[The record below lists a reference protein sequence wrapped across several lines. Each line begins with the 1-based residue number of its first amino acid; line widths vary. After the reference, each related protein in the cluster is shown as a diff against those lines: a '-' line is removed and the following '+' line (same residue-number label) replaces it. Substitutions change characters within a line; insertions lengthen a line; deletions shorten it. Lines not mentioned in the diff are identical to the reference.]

1 MPMKTQILFAAA
13 ICGLAAGAAGAQA
26 NPASLP
32 ARDAHDGVTISADPY
47 QDEAR
52 YKERFGKKNLYRAGI
67 LAVEVFVRNDNDRP
81 IRLKLES
88 VRLMLA
94 IPGAERQRLRPM
106 AVEDVVDAVLNKGGQ
121 KANKPRPPIPIPGR
135 GPSTGRGK
143 DWDELEM
150 LLRSVAY
157 ENDTLPPRSTVKG
170 LFFFD
175 MDGHYDWV
183 EYARLYVPDLEFM
196 HNKQALLYFEV
207 DLAPAAR
214 TR

>member
-1 MPMKTQILFAAA
+1 MKRQVLLAAA
-13 ICGLAAGAAGAQA
+13 MCGLATGAAGAQA

-52 YKERFGKKNLYRAGI
+52 YKERFGKKNPYKVGI
-67 LAVEVFVRNDNDRP
+67 LAVEVFIRNDNDKP

-94 IPGAERQRLRPM
+94 IPGADKQRLRPM
-106 AVEDVVDAVLNKGGQ
+106 TVEAVVDGVLNKGGQ

-143 DWDELEM
+143 DWEELETT
-150 LLRSVAY
+150 LRSVAY
-157 ENDTLPPRSTVKG
+157 ENEILPPRSTVKG
-170 LFFFD
+170 FFFFD

-196 HNKQALLYFEV
+196 HNKQALLYFEM